1 MPVPCLWAC
10 RGQQGRGCTISQ
22 GHTVFHELSRTTVFE
37 QKKTHTHV
45 RSFLEQIPEQRV
57 NGVGATKAS
66 TPRRAS
72 LGCRAPQAAQAAATL
87 LDTSFWLER
96 SWPVPTKKDSIP
108 RSRIVTLPCGHIA
121 LCRQEA
127 PVPCFYRESA
137 FPGLSAPSCTLA
149 WLSKRTKTSSA
160 P

>member
-1 MPVPCLWAC
+1 MEWVPPRLAPHAEPAWAAGLPKLH
-10 RGQQGRGCTISQ
+10 R
-22 GHTVFHELSRTTVFE
+22 
-37 QKKTHTHV
+37 
-45 RSFLEQIPEQRV
+45 
-57 NGVGATKAS
+57 
-66 TPRRAS
+66 
-72 LGCRAPQAAQAAATL
+72 AAATL
-87 LDTSFWLER
+87 LETSFWLER

-149 WLSKRTKTSSA
+149 WLSKRKKPVLPHKIDLGQDLDHIKSKTNRMSSHSDLNNWVCFCLLGFSQDL
-160 P
+160 